1 MNSTSKTGKLYVV
14 GLGPG
19 NEGGMTIRARRIL
32 DECRIIVGYKTY
44 IDLVKSILN
53 AYITDINSDSSS
65 YPDKTVTYNINCE
78 DSKRNI
84 PDINDIIGN
93 EDNTDNA
100 GSKDKVT
107 VSSDNGNDSIYKGI
121 GISAK
126 VKKYIE
132 TGMRQEAE
140 RCRLALG
147 TASDAGEPVCMVC
160 SGDSGIYGMAG
171 IILELAPKYP
181 DVEVEVIPGVTAAL
195 SGSALLGAAVGHDC
209 AIISLSDLLT
219 PAEVIEKRLRAAAEG
234 DFVLCLYNPASRTRT
249 DHLKR
254 ACEILLSYKDKD
266 TVCGCVR
273 NIGRDGESISVMTLD
288 ELKDVQADMFT
299 TVFIGNS
306 MTKNIDGYMVTPRG
320 YKTADSP
327 S

>member
-1 MNSTSKTGKLYVV
+1 MNSASKTGKLYVV

-19 NEGGMTIRARRIL
+19 NEDGMTIRARRIL
-32 DECRIIVGYKTY
+32 DECPVIVGYKTY
-44 IDLVKSILN
+44 IDIVRGILSTYTS
-53 AYITDINSDSSS
+53 AGNSDLSS
-65 YPDKTVTYNINCE
+65 YPDKAVPDNINCE

-84 PDINDIIGN
+84 TDSNNTIGN
-93 EDNTDNA
+93 EDNT
-100 GSKDKVT
+100 GFE
-107 VSSDNGNDSIYKGI
+107 VSS
-121 GISAK
+121 K
-126 VKKYIE
+126 VKNYIE
-132 TGMRQEAE
+132 TGMRQEVE
-140 RCRLALG
+140 RCRLALEKAAD
-147 TASDAGEPVCMVC
+147 TVEPVCMVC
-160 SGDSGIYGMAG
+160 SGDSGVYGMAG
-171 IILELAPKYP
+171 IILELAPKYTNV
-181 DVEVEVIPGVTAAL
+181 DIEIIPGVTAAL

-234 DFVLCLYNPASRTRT
+234 DFVICLYNPASRTRT
-249 DHLKR
+249 ENLKR

-306 MTKNIDGYMVTPRG
+306 MTKNIDGHMVTPRG
-320 YKTADSP
+320 YKAADSP